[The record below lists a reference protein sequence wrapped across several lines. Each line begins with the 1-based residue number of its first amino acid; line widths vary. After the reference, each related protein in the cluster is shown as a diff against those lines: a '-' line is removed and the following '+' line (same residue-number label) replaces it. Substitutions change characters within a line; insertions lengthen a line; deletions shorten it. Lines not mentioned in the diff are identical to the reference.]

1 MLYSLSCLQLRDL
14 LLPKGLLLQLGLLCR
29 ALLSYV
35 LGGVDVG
42 AWYRSILLQGL
53 LRHRHQWLE
62 LRLDVLLVGVLRV
75 SIRQS
80 HALAQSLTF

>member
-42 AWYRSILLQGL
+42 AWYRSILLHGL
-53 LRHRHQWLE
+53 FRHRHQWLE